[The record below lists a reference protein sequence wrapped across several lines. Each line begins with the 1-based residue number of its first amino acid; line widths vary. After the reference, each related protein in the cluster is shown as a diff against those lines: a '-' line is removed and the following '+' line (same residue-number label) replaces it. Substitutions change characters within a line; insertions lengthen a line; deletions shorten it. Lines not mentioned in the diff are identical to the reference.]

1 MIEKVNEMFEPPTWI
16 YILACAHGKY
26 YVGRTTTKDRIQMH
40 FDGHGSAW
48 TKIHKPYKQILF
60 IKGDKFDEDKYV
72 FKYME
77 KYGIENVRGGCFS
90 QVVLPEDKIKM
101 IETILT
107 GVDDRCFKCGQPGH
121 FISDCPERT
130 VQENT
135 ESLEWV
141 WGLLKCLI
149 GDCFP
154 PKKTPPPE
162 PIEMEQRLL

>member
-1 MIEKVNEMFEPPTWI
+1 
-16 YILACAHGKY
+16 
-26 YVGRTTTKDRIQMH
+26 
-40 FDGHGSAW
+40 
-48 TKIHKPYKQILF
+48 
-60 IKGDKFDEDKYV
+60 
-72 FKYME
+72 ME
-77 KYGIENVRGGCFS
+77 KYGIQNVRGGCFS

-121 FISDCPERT
+121 FINDCPERT

-149 GDCFP
+149 GDCFT
-154 PKKTPPPE
+154 KKTNRYTELDDLSNPLV
-162 PIEMEQRLL
+162 I

>member
-1 MIEKVNEMFEPPTWI
+1 
-16 YILACAHGKY
+16 
-26 YVGRTTTKDRIQMH
+26 MH

-48 TKIHKPYKQILF
+48 TKIHKPYKRILF

-90 QVVLPEDKIKM
+90 QVVLPEDKIRM

-107 GVDDRCFKCGQPGH
+107 GVDDRCFRCGEPGH
-121 FISDCPERT
+121 FVNDCPEGT

-149 GDCFP
+149 GDCFT
-154 PKKTPPPE
+154 KKTNRYTELDDLSTP
-162 PIEMEQRLL
+162 L